1 MIDQPHPD
9 PPLTT
14 RDCADYMG
22 RSVDYI
28 QKAIEVGH
36 LQAAFVQLPGSRQG
50 RWTIE
55 PGDFVAFLRAIGWHR
70 IPKAG

>member
-1 MIDQPHPD
+1 MDGPHHD

-28 QKAIEVGH
+28 QKAIDAGH
-36 LQAAFVQLPGSRQG
+36 LQATFVQLPGSRQG

-55 PGDFVAFLRAIGWHR
+55 QAAFVEFLRAIGWHR